1 MPRSKS
7 TPPST
12 ANFTDLEAHLS
23 GTLRPVAPPMDIA
36 QRLRSRIQMPEARLL
51 AQRIASWRYF
61 LIVVGGA
68 MSAALLIIA
77 LARALFHLTGRRT

>member
-7 TPPST
+7 TPPSN
-12 ANFTDLEAHLS
+12 ANLTDLEAHLS
-23 GTLRPVAPPMDIA
+23 GTLRPVAPSMDIA
-36 QRLRSRIQMPEARLL
+36 QRLRSRIHMPEPRLI

-61 LIVVGGA
+61 LIAVGGA
-68 MSAALLIIA
+68 MSAMLLIIA